1 MIYLSCKELI
11 TPRFSQKEVKMKL
24 KRWIYPLLNALI
36 FYAGYT
42 LVTLLFVTFSDNIVL
57 LILFVLCLQAFT
69 IIPPILIFN
78 YSAKYLRG
86 NKFALFFV
94 TFQALLFSLPLVAI
108 SILEGNPFGLI
119 FAIPTFIIAFIVGF
133 IASRNPKIIQSP
145 EEYEQQFKGVSMED
159 E

>member
-1 MIYLSCKELI
+1 
-11 TPRFSQKEVKMKL
+11 MKL

-36 FYAGYT
+36 FYAGYMSI
-42 LVTLLFVTFSDNIVL
+42 TLLFATFSDNLVL

-69 IIPPILIFN
+69 IVPPILIFN

-94 TFQALLFSLPLVAI
+94 TFQALLFSLPLIAI
-108 SILEGNPFGLI
+108 GILEGNPFGLI
-119 FAIPTFIIAFIVGF
+119 FACPTFIIAFIVGF

-145 EEYEQQFKGVSMED
+145 EEYTPQFKGVTMED
-159 E
+159 DVS

>member
-1 MIYLSCKELI
+1 
-11 TPRFSQKEVKMKL
+11 MKL

-36 FYAGYT
+36 FYAGYMS
-42 LVTLLFVTFSDNIVL
+42 VALLFVTFSDNLIL

-78 YSAKYLRG
+78 YSAKYLRD

-94 TFQALLFSLPLVAI
+94 TFQALIFSLPLIAI
-108 SILEGNPFGLI
+108 GISEGNPFGLI
-119 FAIPTFIIAFIVGF
+119 FAFSTFIIAFIVGF

-145 EEYEQQFKGVSMED
+145 EEYEQQFKGVTMED
-159 E
+159 DVL